1 MFWVLFCCE
10 CGESNIMWLLIHW
23 IDDLLLEKECYTE
36 REAMNGSKFVG
47 LIAFLNKLCT
57 SLSTTN
63 CLLVFPAFC
72 HFGAQIVIVE
82 QCTRNLT
89 ADFSEC

>member
-1 MFWVLFCCE
+1 
-10 CGESNIMWLLIHW
+10 MWLLIHW

-63 CLLVFPAFC
+63 FYWFFLLSVTLGPKLLLLSNV
-72 HFGAQIVIVE
+72 HVI
-82 QCTRNLT
+82 
-89 ADFSEC
+89 